1 MANVNRSQGFRPVK
15 YLSGKCYSGAF
26 NWYEIPAAD
35 TSVTMVGDLVVLS
48 DGAATEA
55 YPAVE
60 RAAASGAVTAA
71 VLVGAIV
78 GMYIDPTNLNVPGGM
93 YRVTAVKRLV
103 MVADDRDLVF
113 ECQEDSVG
121 GAIATAS
128 IGLNAGFVATAG
140 STTTG
145 NSGMELDSSSV
156 DTTSTLPLQIV
167 GRSERI
173 DNEAATAE
181 AKYLVRINTHA
192 YGSVGVAAV

>member
-1 MANVNRSQGFRPVK
+1 MANIDRSQGFRPVSH
-15 YLSGKCYSGAF
+15 LSGAPYNGQF

-35 TSVTMVGDLVVLS
+35 TSVTMVGDLVILS

-55 YPAVE
+55 FPAVE
-60 RAAASGAVTAA
+60 RAAASGDVTSA

-78 GMYIDPTNLNVPGGM
+78 GMRVDPTVLNVP
-93 YRVTAVKRLV
+93 YHRTASTKRLV
-103 MVADDRDLVF
+103 MVADALDLVF
-113 ECQEDSVG
+113 ECQEDSIG

-145 NSGMELDSSSV
+145 NSGMELDSSSPG
-156 DTTSTLPLQIV
+156 TTSTLPLQIV
-167 GRSERI
+167 GRSERV

-192 YGSVGVAAV
+192 YGSVGVTAV